1 MNVSTLLPA
10 EIFKSYDIRGIFED
24 NLTLDGVRLIGQ
36 SIGSMAL
43 AAGDSAVVIGR
54 DGRLSGPALSTALAD
69 GIMASGADVIDI
81 GMVPTP
87 VVYFGAN
94 LLETRS
100 CVAITGSH
108 NPPDWNGF
116 KIVIARDTLA
126 GERIQEIRQRAL
138 ESNFSKGRGKIR
150 EQSIN
155 DEYVE
160 RIRSD
165 IKLQRP
171 MNLVIDCGNGVAGE
185 LAPRVL
191 KEIGCQVTG
200 LFCDIDGNFP
210 NHHPDPTRP
219 ENLIDLIET
228 VKKQDADLGA
238 GFDGD
243 GDRLGVVAR
252 DGAIVWPDRQMI
264 LFVRNILEQNA
275 GLEFIYD
282 VKCSSRLTQA
292 IRDHGGKATMWKT
305 GHSLMKAKLRETGAA
320 MAGEM
325 SGHMFFNDR
334 WYGFDDGI
342 YSAARL
348 CELLSTFDESPQQVF
363 DALPDS
369 VNTPEINI
377 AVSNDGEQHA
387 IVERLVAAAS
397 LADATT
403 NTIDGLRADYA
414 DGFGLVRASN
424 TTPNLVLRFE
434 GENESALQRIQDE
447 FRELIGRVEPD
458 LEISF

>member
-1 MNVSTLLPA
+1 MNAPTVLPV
-10 EIFKSYDIRGIFED
+10 EIFKAYDIRGVFED

-36 SIGSMAL
+36 AIGSMAL
-43 AAGDSAVVIGR
+43 AAGDSAVVVGR
-54 DGRLSGPALSTALAD
+54 DGRLSGPALSTALSD
-69 GIMASGADVIDI
+69 GILASGADVIDI
-81 GMVPTP
+81 GMAPTP

-94 LLETRS
+94 CLETRS

-108 NPPDWNGF
+108 NPPDWNGL
-116 KIVIARDTLA
+116 KIVIAGETLA
-126 GERIQEIRQRAL
+126 GDRIQEIRQRGL
-138 ESNFSKGRGKIR
+138 DKNFNNGSGQSRNESLDDR
-150 EQSIN
+150 
-155 DEYVE
+155 YVE
-160 RIRSD
+160 RIASD
-165 IKLQRP
+165 IKLSQP
-171 MNLVIDCGNGVAGE
+171 MEIVIDCGNGVAGE

-191 KEIGCQVTG
+191 EAIGCKVTR
-200 LFCDIDGNFP
+200 LFCEIDGNFP

-219 ENLIDLIET
+219 ENLVELIAT
-228 VKKQDADLGA
+228 VKSTSAVLGA

-243 GDRLGVVAR
+243 GDRLGVVAK
-252 DGAIVWPDRQMI
+252 DGAIIWPDRQMI
-264 LFVRNILEQNA
+264 LFVNDILAQNA
-275 GLEFIYD
+275 GAEFIYD
-282 VKCSSRLTQA
+282 VKCSSRLKQA
-292 IRDHGGKATMWKT
+292 IVEAGGKATMWKT

-348 CELLSTFDESPQQVF
+348 CELLSGFDQSPQEVF
-363 DALPDS
+363 DAIPNS

-377 AVSNDGEQHA
+377 AVSTDGEQHK
-387 IVERLVAAAS
+387 IVESLIAAAS
-397 LADATT
+397 LKNAEI

-434 GENESALQRIQDE
+434 GENEQALQRIQSE
-447 FRELIGRVEPD
+447 FRQLINQVQPD
-458 LEISF
+458 IDVQF